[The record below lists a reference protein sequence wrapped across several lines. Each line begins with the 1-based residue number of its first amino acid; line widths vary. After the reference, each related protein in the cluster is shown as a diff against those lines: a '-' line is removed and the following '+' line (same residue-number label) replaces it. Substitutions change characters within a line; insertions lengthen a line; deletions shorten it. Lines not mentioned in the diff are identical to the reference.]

1 MLGALARL
9 GASRLRDR
17 YRSTDNHTLAAAL
30 VRLAAD
36 PNAEGRVLESENLND
51 RPCPEGQ

>member
-1 MLGALARL
+1 MLGALAHL